1 MPPPAATGC
10 TVSAPHEVARRRTHA
25 RTLAWALWLVGASRT
40 VKRLRG
46 GREPGTPLAPAAAGA
61 LLAWALAGD
70 PTALPLPTVALALL
84 LAALALAALLPMMAA
99 LPAVADWCGAS
110 GWPPRAVTAAH
121 LHLHP

>member
-10 TVSAPHEVARRRTHA
+10 TASAPHEVARRRTHA
-25 RTLAWALWLVGASRT
+25 RALAWALWLVAASRT
-40 VKRLRG
+40 VKRLRR

-70 PTALPLPTVALALL
+70 PTALPLPAVAL
-84 LAALALAALLPMMAA
+84 ALALAALLPMMAA
-99 LPAVADWCGAS
+99 LPAVADWCGAC